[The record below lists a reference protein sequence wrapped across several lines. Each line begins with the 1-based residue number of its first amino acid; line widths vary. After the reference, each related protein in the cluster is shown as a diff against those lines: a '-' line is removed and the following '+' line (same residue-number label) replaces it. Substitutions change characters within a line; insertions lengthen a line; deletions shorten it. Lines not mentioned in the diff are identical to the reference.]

1 MHSLLD
7 PAVLFFALGVFAGL
21 VRSNLE
27 MPAAISKF
35 LSIYLL
41 MALGLKGG
49 FALAA
54 SGFTPDVA
62 SSLALAVLL
71 AVAVPLA
78 GYALLRR
85 MLSPFNA
92 AAVAATYGSVSAVTF
107 VTATQ
112 YLESQ
117 HIAYG
122 GHMAAAMA
130 LMESPAILLAVLLA
144 NAARQRQEVAA
155 SSVSMVAQ
163 QVHVAASGA
172 AVLGAP
178 GLGHGAPPPAGRQGP
193 GLSMGKLLHES
204 FTDGTQLLL
213 LGAMVIGLLTGDA
226 GKAAMQPFSGDL
238 FKGMLCLFLLDMG
251 LATARNLPAVR
262 TQSPWLLAYAV
273 GGPLV
278 HASVALGLAWLANVP
293 AGDAALL
300 MVLAASASYIA
311 VPAVVRHAI
320 PEADASLYVSLS
332 LGVTFPLNILLGIP
346 LYTQLVQRLW
356 AV

>member
-1 MHSLLD
+1 MQSLLD
-7 PAVLFFALGVFAGL
+7 PAILFFALGVFAGL

-54 SGFTPDVA
+54 SGFTSNVA
-62 SSLALAVLL
+62 TSLGLAVLL
-71 AVAVPLA
+71 AIVVPLV

-85 MLSPFNA
+85 VLSGFNA

-130 LMESPAILLAVLLA
+130 LMESPAIILAVLLA
-144 NAARQRQEVAA
+144 NALRQKQQAVA
-155 SSVSMVAQ
+155 VATTAAP
-163 QVHVAASGA
+163 VVAMTSGGA
-172 AVLGAP
+172 ATLG
-178 GLGHGAPPPAGRQGP
+178 GHGPGNVSGKGGP
-193 GLSMGKLLHES
+193 HLSVGKILHES

-213 LGAMVIGLLTGDA
+213 LGAMLIGLLTGDA

-251 LATARNLPAVR
+251 LSTARNLPAVR
-262 TQSPWLLAYAV
+262 QQSPWLLAYAV
-273 GGPLV
+273 LGPIT
-278 HASVALGLAWLANVP
+278 HATLALGLAWLVAVP
-293 AGDAALL
+293 AGDAVLL

-311 VPAVVRHAI
+311 VPAVVRYAI
-320 PEADASLYVSLS
+320 PEADPSLYVSLS
-332 LGVTFPLNILLGIP
+332 LGLTFPLNIVLGIP
-346 LYTQLVQRLW
+346 LYTQVVQGLW
-356 AV
+356 AM

>member
-1 MHSLLD
+1 MQSLLD
-7 PAVLFFALGVFAGL
+7 PAILFFALGVFAGV

-41 MALGLKGG
+41 VALGLKGG

-54 SGFTPDVA
+54 SGLTPSVA
-62 SSLALAVLL
+62 SSLGLAVLL
-71 AVAVPLA
+71 AVVVPLV
-78 GYALLRR
+78 GYAVLRR
-85 MLSPFNA
+85 VLSGFNA

-122 GHMAAAMA
+122 GYMAAAMA
-130 LMESPAILLAVLLA
+130 LMESPAIILAVMLA
-144 NAARQRQEVAA
+144 NALRQRQAVAA
-155 SSVSMVAQ
+155 TASTPLLRVQPMVAMASAGGPAIGGGT
-163 QVHVAASGA
+163 AATGK
-172 AVLGAP
+172 P
-178 GLGHGAPPPAGRQGP
+178 GPH
-193 GLSMGKLLHES
+193 LSVGKILHES

-226 GKAAMQPFSGDL
+226 GKAALQPFSGDL

-251 LATARNLPAVR
+251 LSTARNLPAVR
-262 TQSPWLLAYAV
+262 KQSPWVLAYAV
-273 GGPLV
+273 LGPLM
-278 HASVALGLAWLANVP
+278 HASLALVLAWLLQVP
-293 AGDAALL
+293 AGDAVLL

-311 VPAVVRHAI
+311 VPAVVRYAI
-320 PEADASLYVSLS
+320 PEADPSLYVNLS

-346 LYTQLVQRLW
+346 LYTQVVQQMW
-356 AV
+356 MG

>member
-1 MHSLLD
+1 MQSLLD
-7 PAVLFFALGVFAGL
+7 PAILFFALGVFAGL

-54 SGFTPDVA
+54 SGLTPSVV
-62 SSLALAVLL
+62 SSLGLAMLL
-71 AVAVPLA
+71 AVVVPLV
-78 GYALLRR
+78 GYVLLRR
-85 MLSPFNA
+85 VLSGFNA

-112 YLESQ
+112 FLESQ
-117 HIAYG
+117 SVPYG
-122 GHMAAAMA
+122 GYMAAAMA
-130 LMESPAILLAVLLA
+130 LMESPAIILAVMLA
-144 NAARQRQEVAA
+144 NAQRERLAAAA
-155 SSVSMVAQ
+155 SAPAPLR
-163 QVHVAASGA
+163 AAHGQPVLAMA
-172 AVLGAP
+172 AAGGGGLGAP
-178 GLGHGAPPPAGRQGP
+178 APRAGHGGP
-193 GLSMGKLLHES
+193 GLSMGKILHES

-213 LGAMVIGLLTGDA
+213 LGAMVIGLVTGDA

-262 TQSPWLLAYAV
+262 HQSPWLLAYAV
-273 GGPLV
+273 LGPLV
-278 HASVALGLAWLANVP
+278 HATLALALAWVAKVP
-293 AGDAALL
+293 AGDAVLL

-311 VPAVVRHAI
+311 VPAVVRFAI
-320 PEADASLYVSLS
+320 PEADPSLYVSLS
-332 LGVTFPLNILLGIP
+332 LGLTFPLNIVLGIP
-346 LYTQLVQRLW
+346 LYTQVVLGLW
-356 AV
+356 GA

>member
-1 MHSLLD
+1 MQSLLD
-7 PAVLFFALGVFAGL
+7 PAILFFALGVFAGL

-54 SGFTPDVA
+54 SGFTSNVA
-62 SSLALAVLL
+62 TSLGLAVLL
-71 AVAVPLA
+71 AIVVPLV

-85 MLSPFNA
+85 GVSGVNT

-117 HIAYG
+117 HISYG

-130 LMESPAILLAVLLA
+130 LMESPAIILAVLLA
-144 NAARQRQEVAA
+144 NALRQKQQAVAMA
-155 SSVSMVAQ
+155 TAAAPVVA
-163 QVHVAASGA
+163 VTGGGA
-172 AVLGAP
+172 ATLG
-178 GLGHGAPPPAGRQGP
+178 GHGPGNVSGKGGP
-193 GLSMGKLLHES
+193 HLSVGKILHES

-213 LGAMVIGLLTGDA
+213 LGAMLIGLLTGDA

-251 LATARNLPAVR
+251 LSTARNLPAVR
-262 TQSPWLLAYAV
+262 QQSPWLLAYAV
-273 GGPLV
+273 LGPIT
-278 HASVALGLAWLANVP
+278 HAALALGLAWLVAVP
-293 AGDAALL
+293 AGDAVLL

-311 VPAVVRHAI
+311 VPAVVRYAI
-320 PEADASLYVSLS
+320 PEADPSLYVSLS
-332 LGVTFPLNILLGIP
+332 LGLTFPLNIVLGIP
-346 LYTQLVQRLW
+346 LYTQVVQSLW